1 MVEFKDS
8 SKLFLNAGGC
18 FQRTI
23 NSSVKSEWQYS
34 FSVKL
39 EVWKNLGKNQVLG
52 LGLARII

>member
-34 FSVKL
+34 FSVHAVKL
-39 EVWKNLGKNQVLG
+39 EVWTNLGKNEVLG
-52 LGLARII
+52 P